1 MKSVYEGYHSF
12 FADHEKMHDF
22 ILLSMKEFL
31 ETYSY
36 LDIKDYM
43 ATYDDLMST
52 SIDFENVNKMMLAD

>member
-1 MKSVYEGYHSF
+1 
-12 FADHEKMHDF
+12 MHDF

-36 LDIKDYM
+36 LNIKDYM

>member
-1 MKSVYEGYHSF
+1 MKSIYEGCHSF
-12 FADHEKMHDF
+12 LADHEKMHDF
-22 ILLSMKEFL
+22 ILLSMEEFL